1 MKEDDQK
8 ALKRLTFKGQD
19 NENQKGPG
27 NSDQPLFR
35 FQDKFLKIPL
45 LRMYYLTKFNNVL

>member
-27 NSDQPLFR
+27 SSDQPLFR

-45 LRMYYLTKFNNVL
+45 LRMYYLTKYNNVL